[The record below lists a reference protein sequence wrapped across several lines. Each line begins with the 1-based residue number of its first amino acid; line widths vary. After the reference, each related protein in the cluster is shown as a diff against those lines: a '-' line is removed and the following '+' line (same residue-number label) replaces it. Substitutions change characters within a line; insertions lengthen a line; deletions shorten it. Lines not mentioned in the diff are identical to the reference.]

1 MKNKEK
7 DSLIQAVKKHA
18 LEYGDFT
25 LPNGDE
31 TNFYF
36 DCKKLTLSAE
46 GVFEIVKAMWCVL
59 YMTDVGRTFRTEF
72 DAIGGPSLGSAPIVG
87 AFCYNQ
93 GRVGKDLRAFL
104 IRKGE
109 DKPLGTVQPKDKV
122 ILVDDVA
129 ASGETL
135 ADAFDKISDFG
146 AEVIKAITIID
157 RQEGAEKLLAQR
169 GVPWQPLLKLEDL
182 EVNGNRDKN

>member
-1 MKNKEK
+1 MSRKEDK
-7 DSLIQAVKKHA
+7 KKLIETVKRFA

-25 LPNGDE
+25 LPNGE
-31 TNFYF
+31 KTNFYF

-46 GVFEIVKAMWCVL
+46 GVFEIVKNMWNVL
-59 YMTDVGRTFRTEF
+59 YMEGGGRVIRTEF

-93 GRVGKDLRAFL
+93 GKVGKDLRAFL

-135 ADAFDKISDFG
+135 ADAFDKITDFG
-146 AEVIKAITIID
+146 AEVIQAITIID

-182 EVNGNRDKN
+182 EINGNRN

>member
-1 MKNKEK
+1 M
-7 DSLIQAVKKHA
+7 
-18 LEYGDFT
+18 
-25 LPNGDE
+25 
-31 TNFYF
+31 
-36 DCKKLTLSAE
+36 
-46 GVFEIVKAMWCVL
+46 
-59 YMTDVGRTFRTEF
+59 
-72 DAIGGPSLGSAPIVG
+72 
-87 AFCYNQ
+87 
-93 GRVGKDLRAFL
+93 RAFL